1 MLALICG
8 FTVKSH
14 IEKTKYTQNT
24 EYLLTGKTDYTHRH
38 LHLELILVELK
49 EDVWEGPLQQGG
61 GPQNQDQLEIP
72 GEGALK

>member
-14 IEKTKYTQNT
+14 V
-24 EYLLTGKTDYTHRH
+24 EYLMTGKTGYTHRH
-38 LHLELILVELK
+38 LHLELILVELE
-49 EDVWEGPLQQGG
+49 EDVWERPLQQGG

-72 GEGALK
+72 GEGALKLHC